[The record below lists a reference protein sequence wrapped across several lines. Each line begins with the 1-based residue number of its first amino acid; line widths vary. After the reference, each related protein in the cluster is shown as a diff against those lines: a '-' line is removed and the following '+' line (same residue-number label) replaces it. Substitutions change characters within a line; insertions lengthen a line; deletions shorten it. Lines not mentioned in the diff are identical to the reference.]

1 MVSIGGFYS
10 LADSQIPPI
19 QSFYILLAFYI
30 NGGFMIS
37 RSDLI
42 QNVFESFPSGLLV
55 LEFEDAGNSTS
66 CRQIKVNEAACQV
79 TGMKMKTNNGKLWR
93 EAYPE
98 FADSDLTGIILK
110 VFSTGETKEWEI
122 EIVIEDSGTPRKR
135 MGGFVWLITK
145 QVVGVTFNN
154 MPVVELQKKGLGN
167 GHEKQSAQL
176 ESAVEELD
184 AFTYSVAH
192 DLRAPL
198 RRLDG
203 FSQELLNEYS
213 EQLDETGKHYL
224 TRIRVSAQKMGS
236 LIDDLLKL
244 SRISKKNIEKERF
257 DLGVLAQELIG
268 ELKEWHPEREVEF
281 HTEGDLEIHADKGL
295 FRSLIQNLLSNAWK
309 FSADQKPAHIKVG
322 SKVLNTQKTYYIK
335 DNGVGF
341 DMKHAGKLFR
351 AFQRLHSENQFEGTG
366 IGLATVQRIINRHGG
381 KIWAESEPGKG
392 TTFHFYLNHNN
403 GQTE

>member
-1 MVSIGGFYS
+1 MNSR
-10 LADSQIPPI
+10 ADL
-19 QSFYILLAFYI
+19 Y
-30 NGGFMIS
+30 
-37 RSDLI
+37 

-55 LEFEDAGNSTS
+55 LELDDMGDPTS
-66 CRQIKVNEAACQV
+66 CRQIKANDAACQV
-79 TGMKMKTNNGKLWR
+79 TGMEMKVNNGKLWR

-98 FADSDLTGIILK
+98 LAESELTGIIQD
-110 VFSTGETKEWEI
+110 VVSTGKIKEWEMG
-122 EIVIEDSGTPRKR
+122 VEDSRTPGNRI
-135 MGGFVWLITK
+135 GGFAWLITK
-145 QVVGVTFNN
+145 QVVGVTFDH
-154 MPVVELQKKGLGN
+154 MPVKKQTEIGYVR
-167 GHEKQSAQL
+167 QSAQL

-224 TRIRVSAQKMGS
+224 ARIRVAAQKMGS

-244 SRISKKNIEKERF
+244 SRISRKNIEKEKF
-257 DLGVLAQELIG
+257 DIGALAIELIE
-268 ELKEWHPEREVEF
+268 ELREWDPEREVEF

-295 FRSLIQNLLSNAWK
+295 FRSLMQNLISNAWK
-309 FSADQKPAHIKVG
+309 FSADQSPAHIVVG
-322 SKVLNTQKTYYIK
+322 STVLNTQKTFYLK

-341 DMKHAGKLFR
+341 DMKYADKLFR
-351 AFQRLHSENQFEGTG
+351 AFQRLHSEKQFEGTG
-366 IGLATVQRIINRHGG
+366 IGLATVQRIISRHGG

-392 TTFHFYLNHNN
+392 TTFYFYLNHNN
-403 GQTE
+403 GQAD